1 VHRAEAQAVRERADA
16 QQDQGDAPQAGRG
29 QREAQAGDERGDQ
42 IERGGQLVNLHDH
55 DRTLSF
61 FGLDRAQP

>member
-1 VHRAEAQAVRERADA
+1 MHRAEAQTVREGADA

-42 IERGGQLVNLHDH
+42 IDRGGQLVNLHDH
-55 DRTLSF
+55 D
-61 FGLDRAQP
+61 